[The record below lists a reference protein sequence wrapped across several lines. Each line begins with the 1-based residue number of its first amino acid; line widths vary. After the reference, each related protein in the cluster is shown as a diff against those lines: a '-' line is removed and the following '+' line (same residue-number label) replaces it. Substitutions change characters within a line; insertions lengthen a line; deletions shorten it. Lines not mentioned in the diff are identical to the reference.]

1 MPCAPFEM
9 NVVNYLT
16 VLQVVVLIV
25 FNYALYASATPITKE
40 LPNPHPEYEL
50 TTMSKYGSLTIILGG
65 TNYLYRVLMKNLEKE
80 VETNIGPRLDN
91 PYCYN
96 LENDQ
101 CKKKLYNS
109 YIKVL
114 LINNNK
120 RLQQDEIIICTSLFQ
135 GSCGKRNVTTLELL
149 PGYSDTSG
157 HREPVVAN
165 NKSATTVAF
174 LAPGPSIDGTTPSTV
189 MYVGASWANTGLRG
203 IRGLVPAFSSR
214 RTENFS
220 FTSVAIVT
228 KSYTMVDDIARD
240 SFPIRYIYGFT
251 SGNFSYMGTIQK
263 PSVSVENYVSKI
275 TRVCLFDRYFNSYAE
290 AELNCEF
297 NGKTYNL
304 LQTAKVSK
312 PGRHLAA
319 ALGISVN
326 DDVLFGMFGYGYP
339 NDPINSNKESAMCIY
354 PIWKIKQVFTLN
366 TKTCF
371 KGTGRTG
378 PEHITSPRKCQSTP
392 FDIDNEYCG
401 KYDFNTPINGPELIK
416 ASRTININTTASSL
430 IVTTT
435 HSGYTVAFIGTRT
448 GHIKK
453 VSIESSAIAT
463 EYDDIT
469 VDPGFPILKDMIFDE
484 DNRYLYVLSPNKL
497 VKIVVQNCNQYTT
510 CEECKGAND
519 PYCGWCS
526 MENKCSLAE
535 ECSDYG
541 SALNW
546 MAYNGKTCTKITQ
559 VYPDKIQKDRR
570 TTTISLNISNL
581 PTFIGS
587 YKCAFHGNGKTIK
600 TEANRTTPFLV
611 KCDTPVHN
619 ELPSFPIGADYITMR
634 LSVVIMEFDFV
645 SANFTFFDC
654 KVHTS
659 CFSCTSSLF
668 NCTWCIKTHL
678 CTHYPV
684 MDCSNYDDFIAGK
697 NSKGITV
704 PHVSGP
710 YTCPSIYPSNHLVP
724 SGTEK
729 IISLSIKNLKPYQKP
744 IRCAFEFNS
753 QTDNKGEL
761 ASIVDMGMTMIIKCN
776 QTRFSYPGDSENYT
790 VPLKIYWDD
799 QDPKQLDNPFNVQ
812 VIMYKCDK
820 MASSCGEC
828 LTQNE
833 AYSCGWCNTS
843 NQCSLESSCTT
854 RNGWFPNT
862 KICPNPTITRIYP
875 LFGPKK
881 GGTLLTIEGI
891 DLGKFYENVV
901 SNVDIDVAGCQCAP
915 IRKEFVISKRIVC
928 KTGRYYGQEEKKS
941 EHVYVTVA
949 LNRTAKSKEMFTYVD
964 PEITDIIPKQGPK
977 SGGTKVTILG
987 NYLNAGTRRRTFF
1000 GNETFECNLIE
1011 EITFSSN
1018 VTCVTAPSNRSFT
1031 TESLYM
1037 DFDNQQI
1044 KSHFTYRYVEDPIV
1058 TYVNRLASFVS
1069 GGLSVLVS
1077 GEGFN
1082 SINTSLPKMVFYRT
1096 DLNQTVTAY
1105 YGECLVLN
1113 DVTMECITP
1122 QVEPSMVTNRL
1133 DASDK
1138 GIVAFGFVIDNVKNI
1153 RNFSETY
1160 GEFFQIFEDPEINV
1174 FPNDK
1179 TKVYQQTSNEYLTI
1193 SGTNL
1198 DQIRLKVDDVVIKIG
1213 KSECYVT
1220 STGRQLTCLPPKEQ
1234 PIPVKSR
1241 LYPEVEVT
1249 IGKNLKFFLGFL
1261 KYKETY
1267 IVPPVE
1273 SIAHLSFRL
1282 YMYIACMYL

>member
-1 MPCAPFEM
+1 
-9 NVVNYLT
+9 
-16 VLQVVVLIV
+16 
-25 FNYALYASATPITKE
+25 
-40 LPNPHPEYEL
+40 
-50 TTMSKYGSLTIILGG
+50 
-65 TNYLYRVLMKNLEKE
+65 
-80 VETNIGPRLDN
+80 
-91 PYCYN
+91 
-96 LENDQ
+96 
-101 CKKKLYNS
+101 
-109 YIKVL
+109 
-114 LINNNK
+114 
-120 RLQQDEIIICTSLFQ
+120 
-135 GSCGKRNVTTLELL
+135 
-149 PGYSDTSG
+149 
-157 HREPVVAN
+157 
-165 NKSATTVAF
+165 
-174 LAPGPSIDGTTPSTV
+174 
-189 MYVGASWANTGLRG
+189 
-203 IRGLVPAFSSR
+203 
-214 RTENFS
+214 
-220 FTSVAIVT
+220 
-228 KSYTMVDDIARD
+228 
-240 SFPIRYIYGFT
+240 
-251 SGNFSYMGTIQK
+251 
-263 PSVSVENYVSKI
+263 
-275 TRVCLFDRYFNSYAE
+275 
-290 AELNCEF
+290 
-297 NGKTYNL
+297 
-304 LQTAKVSK
+304 
-312 PGRHLAA
+312 
-319 ALGISVN
+319 
-326 DDVLFGMFGYGYP
+326 
-339 NDPINSNKESAMCIY
+339 
-354 PIWKIKQVFTLN
+354 
-366 TKTCF
+366 
-371 KGTGRTG
+371 
-378 PEHITSPRKCQSTP
+378 
-392 FDIDNEYCG
+392 
-401 KYDFNTPINGPELIK
+401 
-416 ASRTININTTASSL
+416 
-430 IVTTT
+430 
-435 HSGYTVAFIGTRT
+435 
-448 GHIKK
+448 
-453 VSIESSAIAT
+453 
-463 EYDDIT
+463 
-469 VDPGFPILKDMIFDE
+469 
-484 DNRYLYVLSPNKL
+484 
-497 VKIVVQNCNQYTT
+497 
-510 CEECKGAND
+510 
-519 PYCGWCS
+519 
-526 MENKCSLAE
+526 
-535 ECSDYG
+535 
-541 SALNW
+541 
-546 MAYNGKTCTKITQ
+546 
-559 VYPDKIQKDRR
+559 
-570 TTTISLNISNL
+570 
-581 PTFIGS
+581 
-587 YKCAFHGNGKTIK
+587 
-600 TEANRTTPFLV
+600 
-611 KCDTPVHN
+611 
-619 ELPSFPIGADYITMR
+619 MR

-668 NCTWCIKTHL
+668 NCTWCIKNHL

-684 MDCSNYDDFIAGK
+684 INCSNYNDFIAGK

-710 YTCPSIYPSNHLVP
+710 YTCPSIDPSNHLVP

-729 IISLSIKNLKPYQKP
+729 VISLSIKNLKPYQKP

-949 LNRTAKSKEMFTYVD
+949 MTRTAKSKEMFTYVD

-987 NYLNAGTRRRTFF
+987 KYLNAGTRRRTFF

-1044 KSHFTYRYVEDPIV
+1044 KSHLTYRYVEDPIV

-1069 GGLSVLVS
+1069 GGLSVLVN

-1122 QVEPSMVTNRL
+1122 QVEPSMVTNGL

-1138 GIVAFGFVIDNVKNI
+1138 GMVAFGFVIDNVKNKYFLHQ
-1153 RNFSETY
+1153 NF
-1160 GEFFQIFEDPEINV
+1160 
-1174 FPNDK
+1174 
-1179 TKVYQQTSNEYLTI
+1179 NE
-1193 SGTNL
+1193 
-1198 DQIRLKVDDVVIKIG
+1198 Q
-1213 KSECYVT
+1213 
-1220 STGRQLTCLPPKEQ
+1220 CLP
-1234 PIPVKSR
+1234 
-1241 LYPEVEVT
+1241 LT
-1249 IGKNLKFFLGFL
+1249 F
-1261 KYKETY
+1261 
-1267 IVPPVE
+1267 
-1273 SIAHLSFRL
+1273 
-1282 YMYIACMYL
+1282 